1 MESSKEAVMSSGNP
15 VLRNPNPHFGTLGVL
30 WIVYGVIR
38 LIMAA
43 CLLIYG
49 GTATLMFGAL
59 LNRVADPFTLMGL
72 FHFLYTAM
80 IALSVLCG
88 LLAIFAGLA
97 LLGGRSVSRKLALV
111 ASVLS
116 LCDIPLGTT
125 LGTYTLVELLP
136 IQTVPLYDR
145 SGHTA

>member
-1 MESSKEAVMSSGNP
+1 MSSSNAA
-15 VLRNPNPHFGTLGVL
+15 LRNPHLHFGTLGVL

-43 CLLIYG
+43 CLLIYAS
-49 GTATLMFGAL
+49 TATLMFGAL

-72 FHFLYTAM
+72 FHFLYTAI

-97 LLGGRSVSRKLALV
+97 LLGERSVGRKLALV

-116 LCDIPLGTT
+116 LCDIPLGIT
-125 LGTYTLVELLP
+125 LGTCTLVELLP
-136 IQTVPLYDR
+136 IQTAALYDR
-145 SGHTA
+145 SGQAA